1 MRKIEACYHGDM
13 DHNISRSGSGFVVVG
28 VDGSDHS
35 HRAFDVALSVARQ
48 HGLDVKVISAFTEVG
63 YEYIP
68 PDIYGMAR
76 KQAERVLEKLLSK
89 ADADE
94 ISITSMALEGDA
106 AGVLIS
112 ESQDASLVV
121 VGKRGRSRFAGRFLG
136 SVSASVAAHARC
148 PSLIVP
154 DRRDSKAL
162 PEEEHASM
170 PSEPTWA
177 EIGVLASEGVEQV
190 ADFSDAVVVGIDVD
204 AQPMETALHGAR
216 YAEEH
221 HLRLILVAA
230 EPLSL
235 SLWVPVSP
243 VYRAE
248 VPDMRKIVGTRL
260 EFVADEV
267 AEQTSAPVEWRFYDA
282 QPADVLAHAS
292 RTATLLV
299 VGTRG
304 RGGFAGLLLGSISQA
319 VLNRAISPVL
329 VVPTKPHE

>member
-1 MRKIEACYHGDM
+1 MNHNLSHG
-13 DHNISRSGSGFVVVG
+13 GTGLVVVG
-28 VDGSDHS
+28 VDGSEHS
-35 HRAFDVALSVARQ
+35 QRAFDVALSIARQ
-48 HGLDVKVISAFTEVG
+48 HGRDVKVVSAFTEVG

-68 PDIYGMAR
+68 PDVYGMAR
-76 KQAERVLEKLLSK
+76 KHAERIMEKLLTR
-89 ADADE
+89 AE
-94 ISITSMALEGDA
+94 IGEVNVTSVALEGDA

-112 ESQDASLVV
+112 ESRDAALVV

-136 SVSASVAAHARC
+136 SVSASVAAHAHC

-170 PSEPTWA
+170 PDDPSWA
-177 EIGVLASEGVEQV
+177 EIGVITSEGVQEV

-204 AQPMETALHGAR
+204 AQPVETAMHGAR

-221 HLRLILVAA
+221 NLRLILVAA

-267 AEQTSAPVEWRFYDA
+267 AEQTSVPVEWRFYDA
-282 QPADVLAHAS
+282 NPADVLAHAS
-292 RTATLLV
+292 RSARLLV

-304 RGGFAGLLLGSISQA
+304 RGGFTGLLLGSISQA

-329 VVPTKPHE
+329 VIPTKPQD